1 MYYNPLAQQ
10 SAVSPTIEE
19 ESEMQSTAEWR
30 PPGWTGPGPEADV
43 GGTSHSDTDASQKI
57 SSDSP
62 RRVTMS
68 EGELMEEIPI
78 PIPPDS
84 PSRANNVGE
93 DDDDDNDTPV

>member
-1 MYYNPLAQQ
+1 MYYNPLAQR

-30 PPGWTGPGPEADV
+30 PPGWTSPEGDV
-43 GGTSHSDTDASQKI
+43 EGTSHSDTDASQKI

-62 RRVTMS
+62 RRLTMS

-84 PSRANNVGE
+84 PSRASNV
-93 DDDDDNDTPV
+93 DDGDEDDNDTPV